1 MSLWNVNIYNVQIS
15 PISLFDIGVVVIRI
29 ESILASVK
37 TLSGEKVATYIDLLI
52 SSARGSLSSSK
63 KEMDE
68 EIVTRIS
75 VEDYMQYSSDIKG
88 GTIIDIPRLQ
98 VNMYTW
104 LSQNSDILEYKYA
117 STFGDKIAVR
127 GDLGPINFMK
137 AM

>member
-15 PISLFDIGVVVIRI
+15 PISLFDIGVMVIRI

-52 SSARGSLSSSK
+52 LNARGSLSSSK
-63 KEMDE
+63 KEIDE
-68 EIVTRIS
+68 ETVTRIS

-98 VNMYTW
+98 VNMHT
-104 LSQNSDILEYKYA
+104 
-117 STFGDKIAVR
+117 
-127 GDLGPINFMK
+127 
-137 AM
+137 